1 MVRKTNMLNP
11 MPESKLDKTTIDDEL
26 SISRQDTESEAEDDD
41 ILEDSETRSYLD
53 EDFLDDELEKSTTKT
68 VKGAQSKKFAG
79 F

>member
-68 VKGAQSKKFAG
+68 VKGAQSKKSAG